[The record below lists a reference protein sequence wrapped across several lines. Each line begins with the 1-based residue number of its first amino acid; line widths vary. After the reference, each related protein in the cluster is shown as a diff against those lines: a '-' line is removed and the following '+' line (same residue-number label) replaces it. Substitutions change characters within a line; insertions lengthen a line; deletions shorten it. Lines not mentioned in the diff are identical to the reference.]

1 MFERRVIDMTIDEA
15 IANAREKAKEIR
27 ENIIDG
33 DNLEPYESY
42 CITMA
47 DKSAEEHEQF
57 AEWLEE
63 LKELRNMTAGHLYAV
78 AFNRGYLKA
87 KKEVRDK
94 AIDDFVENISL
105 KISESIIWGMLVNSH
120 KDNSFND
127 TSDKIVDYVINT
139 ANEIAEQLK
148 AGEKE

>member
-1 MFERRVIDMTIDEA
+1 MTIDKA

-47 DKSAEEHEQF
+47 DKSAEEHEQL

-78 AFNRGYLKA
+78 AFNIGYLKA
-87 KKEVRDK
+87 EKETRNK
-94 AIDDFVENISL
+94 AIDDCLILINANRTKFRADICYSDL
-105 KISESIIWGMLVNSH
+105 YDSIV
-120 KDNSFND
+120 
-127 TSDKIVDYVINT
+127 
-139 ANEIAEQLK
+139 QLK
-148 AGEKE
+148 AGGGNGA

>member
-1 MFERRVIDMTIDEA
+1 MTIDEA
-15 IANAREKAKEIR
+15 IENLKYDVEIDMYIR
-27 ENIIDG
+27 DIAPQ
-33 DNLEPYESY
+33 L
-42 CITMA
+42 
-47 DKSAEEHEQF
+47 

-63 LKELRNMTAGHLYAV
+63 LKSYRASVFSGYMTQKM
-78 AFNRGYLKA
+78 LK
-87 KKEVRDK
+87 EEYNK
-94 AIDDFVENISL
+94 AIDDFAENISL

-148 AGEKE
+148 AGNSNGS